1 MPRRYLGAT
10 MRWGVPVLTVALIAF
25 ASGAAAQG
33 VHEALIAKHAAA
45 NNVPEALVRRIIKI
59 ESGGNPSLVARD
71 NYGLMQIRLGTAR
84 AMGYSGSPQGLL
96 DPDTNLSYAVKH
108 LAGAYR
114 TAGCNPDRA
123 VANYR
128 HGYRS
133 AAGSKCRTPE
143 PEQMLLAG
151 VHSESKAAG
160 EPHAKASRE
169 MVLAQSQTRPAP
181 EPVPAQSTDVL
192 KPKVVHTLSI
202 PKLGSAPAPKR
213 AAPIL
218 MAPTQVTPTQVT
230 PTQVMPT
237 QATPTQPTATQITAM
252 DRPEPVAAAPLASA
266 TPNTAMT
273 SPPAKPVEAPATTG
287 ALANFEPETIPVAPA
302 KKLDM
307 QPAPRQERRAA
318 RSPATKRTSSTK
330 RAPAREKA
338 DGSINLIAYLKK
350 LITPDEK
357 PPARKHRSR
366 EDLRAQR

>member
-10 MRWGVPVLTVALIAF
+10 MRWGVPVLSFTLIAF
-25 ASGAAAQG
+25 ASGVAAQG
-33 VHEALIAKHAAA
+33 AHDALIAKHAAA
-45 NNVPEALVRRIIKI
+45 NNVPEALVRRVIKI
-59 ESGGNPSLVARD
+59 ESRGNSNLVVRG

-128 HGYRS
+128 HGYRR

-143 PEQMLLAG
+143 PEQTQVAG
-151 VHSESKAAG
+151 VQSKAAG
-160 EPHAKASRE
+160 KPQAEAGRE

-218 MAPTQVTPTQVT
+218 MAPTQVTPAPVT
-230 PTQVMPT
+230 PTQT
-237 QATPTQPTATQITAM
+237 TAAQTSAM
-252 DRPEPVAAAPLASA
+252 DRPEPVAAVPLASA

-287 ALANFEPETIPVAPA
+287 ALANFEPETIPVPPA
-302 KKLDM
+302 KKPDM

-318 RSPATKRTSSTK
+318 HSPETKRTSSTK
-330 RAPAREKA
+330 RPPAREKA
-338 DGSINLIAYLKK
+338 DGSLNLIAYLKK

-357 PPARKHRSR
+357 PPARKQRSR
-366 EDLRAQR
+366 EELRAQR

>member
-1 MPRRYLGAT
+1 MPRRYLGAM

-33 VHEALIAKHAAA
+33 AHEALIAKHAAA

-96 DPDTNLSYAVKH
+96 DPDTNLTYAVKH

-114 TAGCNPDRA
+114 TAGCNSDRA

-128 HGYRS
+128 HGYRR
-133 AAGSKCRTPE
+133 AARSKCRMPE
-143 PEQMLLAG
+143 PEQTQLAG
-151 VHSESKAAG
+151 VHNESKAAG
-160 EPHAKASRE
+160 EPQAKASRE

-230 PTQVMPT
+230 ST
-237 QATPTQPTATQITAM
+237 QAMPTQPTATQIIAM
-252 DRPEPVAAAPLASA
+252 DRLEPVAAVPLASA

-287 ALANFEPETIPVAPA
+287 ALANFEPETIPVPPA

-366 EDLRAQR
+366 EELRVQR